1 MKDNL
6 KVFLSNWGGLILEA
20 NVEEDLDQI
29 KVAVK
34 YRDHGD
40 EFLLVKT
47 DDNQC
52 YEYGW
57 WLNRR
62 GTPDYFDLD
71 RHYYENYFIRK
82 PVLFKKL
89 DERSSESNRVYF
101 EFNNEYAGILN
112 RSTNSIIK
120 CKSQTEA
127 QRRFDYVCSAVDGVA
142 DRVIWF
148 HGDEYKRDALEFL
161 KVNGIDT
168 EDNLR
173 RVNRINWDSKINGIH
188 GFAGKR
194 SGNPDY
200 ISGDEIEW
208 VFYKKRFIDGTKIS
222 AKRYVNNDEWGEFG
236 RFNLSL
242 NQFR

>member
-34 YRDHGD
+34 YNDRGD

-47 DDNQC
+47 NDDQC

-57 WLNRR
+57 WLNRC
-62 GTPDYFDLD
+62 GTPDYSDLD
-71 RHYYENYFIRK
+71 GYYKNYFIRK

-89 DERSSESNRVYF
+89 DVHSSESNRICF
-101 EFNNEYAGILN
+101 EFDNKYTGILN
-112 RSTNSIIK
+112 RSTCSIIK
-120 CKSQTEA
+120 CSNQTEA
-127 QRRFDYVCSAVDGVA
+127 QRRFDYVCSAVDGVT

-148 HGDEYKRDALEFL
+148 HGEEYKCNTLEFL

-173 RVNRINWDSKINGIH
+173 RVNEINWDSKINGIH

-194 SGNPDY
+194 SGSSDY
-200 ISGDEIEW
+200 IGGDEIEW
-208 VFYKKRFIDGTKIS
+208 VFYRKRFINGTKVS
-222 AKRYVNNDEWGEFG
+222 AKHYVDYDEWGEFD
-236 RFNLSL
+236 RFGLSL
-242 NQFR
+242 NQFK